1 MNMKTFCDLVYQAC
15 KWVIIVFGYF
25 LVGVISIGIVSRYV
39 IARPIIWEYEAC
51 IALFIWC
58 TFLGAATCFR
68 DKQHIAFGMLVG
80 VLPNAP
86 RKFVMLLKNALVV
99 GVLVLGMYA
108 GYLVVDST
116 WYIEYQTMPVSLAFS
131 YAALPVGFLISLLF
145 VVENIIANGV
155 TAD

>member
-1 MNMKTFCDLVYQAC
+1 MKKLCDLVYLAC

-25 LVGVISIGIVSRYV
+25 LVGVITVGVISRYV
-39 IARPIIWEYEAC
+39 IHRPIIWEYEAC

-68 DKQHIAFGMLVG
+68 DKQHIFFGMLVG

-86 RKFVMLLKNALVV
+86 RKLVIALKNLMIVAVLAL
-99 GVLVLGMYA
+99 GIYA
-108 GYLVVDST
+108 GYNVVLST
-116 WYIEYQTMPVSLAFS
+116 TFIQYQTMPFSLAFS

-145 VVENIIANGV
+145 VIESIVTNGI
-155 TAD
+155 TSD